1 MAALEQFRVS
11 AGPWQVKAGTEK
23 MTAVKE
29 YMVETQTKKGKHLI
43 LRFKLVYNWLVF
55 CHLIAGV
62 SMLSAT
68 TKDFFP
74 GAEDSDLSADI

>member
-1 MAALEQFRVS
+1 
-11 AGPWQVKAGTEK
+11 

-29 YMVETQTKKGKHLI
+29 YMIEAQTKKGKHLI

-62 SMLSAT
+62 SMLSAST
-68 TKDFFP
+68 SDFFP